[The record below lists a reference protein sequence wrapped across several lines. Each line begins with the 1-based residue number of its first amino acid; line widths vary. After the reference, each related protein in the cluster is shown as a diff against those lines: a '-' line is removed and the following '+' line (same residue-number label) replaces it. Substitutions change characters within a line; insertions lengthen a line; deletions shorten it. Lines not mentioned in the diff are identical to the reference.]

1 MTAAKKTGQLAAEDE
16 VPGRE
21 AAELELARQLA
32 ERAQQDVQP
41 RRDLVERPVECRAF
55 EDLQG
60 ADHLQPGRAA
70 LRRGADHDVAG
81 TEHEPIPAGRVR
93 KGGLVANAFPQA
105 HAGRMAATRS
115 GRQPCR
121 E

>member
-1 MTAAKKTGQLAAEDE
+1 MGLDESPVRLCLEVGQHC
-16 VPGRE
+16 G
-21 AAELELARQLA
+21 

-41 RRDLVERPVECRAF
+41 RRDLVERPAECRAL

-105 HAGRMAATRS
+105 HAGENGSNQIGPSTV
-115 GRQPCR
+115 P
-121 E
+121 